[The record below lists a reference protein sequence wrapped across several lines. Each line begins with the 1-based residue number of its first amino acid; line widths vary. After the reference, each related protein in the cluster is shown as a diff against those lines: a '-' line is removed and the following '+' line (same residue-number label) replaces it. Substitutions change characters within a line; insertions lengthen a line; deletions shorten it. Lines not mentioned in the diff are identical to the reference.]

1 MSRRRFLTTTAAAA
15 LTAPAFATQQATPRS
30 RLGIDINS
38 YGTRF
43 GGRARSDKF
52 PAFKSALDVLDHCR
66 ELGAGGLQIGV
77 RGWQS
82 DFAGKVRAKR
92 EAHGLYIEGQ
102 IGLPRTEAD
111 VTRFESD
118 LRAAKEA
125 GADICRTV
133 CLGGRR
139 YETFETAAAW
149 DEFCKQS
156 WTSLTLAEPV
166 VRRVGSRLALENHKD
181 WRVPEMLDL
190 LKRLGSERVGVNL
203 DFGNNLAL
211 LEHPD
216 DVIAAL
222 APLAFTTHVK
232 DMGVMETADGF
243 LLSEVP
249 LGQGITNLPRAFEL
263 CRRANT
269 AIRFNLEM
277 ITRDPLRV
285 PCLGAKYW
293 ATLGSMPAR
302 NLATTLALVKA
313 SPPKSPL
320 PQMTGRS
327 DEEKLAFEEE
337 NVRKSFAFAREKLGM
352 GWNDE

>member
-1 MSRRRFLTTTAAAA
+1 MNRRHFIATAALASPA
-15 LTAPAFATQQATPRS
+15 LALAQAPARA

-43 GGRARSDKF
+43 GGRAKSDKF
-52 PAFKSALDVLDHCR
+52 PAFNSALDVLDHCR

-77 RGWQS
+77 RGWQA

-102 IGLPRTEAD
+102 IGLPKTDAD
-111 VTRFESD
+111 TARFESE

-125 GADICRTV
+125 GAAVCRTV

-139 YETFETAAAW
+139 YETFDSAQAW

-166 VRRVGSRLALENHKD
+166 VRRVGIKLAVENHKD

-203 DFGNNLAL
+203 DFGNSVSL
-211 LEHPD
+211 LENPD
-216 DVIAAL
+216 ETIAAL

-232 DMGVMETADGF
+232 DMGVKEYEQGF

-249 LGQGITNLPRAFEL
+249 LGQGITDMPRAIEL
-263 CRRANT
+263 CRRANPT
-269 AIRFNLEM
+269 IHFNLEM
-277 ITRDPLRV
+277 ITRDPLKV

-293 ATLGSMPAR
+293 ATLGSTPAR
-302 NLATTLALVKA
+302 DLANTLALVKA
-313 SPPKSPL
+313 NPPKSPL

-337 NVRKSFAFAREKLGM
+337 NVRKSFAFARERLGL
-352 GWNDE
+352 

>member
-1 MSRRRFLTTTAAAA
+1 MNRRQFLASAPAAA
-15 LTAPAFATQQATPRS
+15 LAAPALALPQAAARP

-43 GGRARSDKF
+43 GGRAKSEKF

-77 RGWQS
+77 RGWQA

-102 IGLPRTEAD
+102 IGLPRTDAEVA
-111 VTRFESD
+111 RFESE

-125 GADICRTV
+125 GAAVCRTV

-139 YETFETAAAW
+139 YETFDSAQAW
-149 DEFCKQS
+149 DDFCKQS
-156 WTSLTLAEPV
+156 WASLTLAEPV
-166 VRRVGSRLALENHKD
+166 VRRAGIKLAVENHKD
-181 WRVPEMLDL
+181 WRVAEMLDL
-190 LKRLGSERVGVNL
+190 LTRLGSDRVGVNL
-203 DFGNNLAL
+203 DFGNSLSL

-216 DVIAAL
+216 DTIAAL
-222 APLAFTTHVK
+222 APLSFTTHVK
-232 DMGVMETADGF
+232 DMAATEYEQGF

-249 LGQGITNLPRAFEL
+249 LGQGLTNLPRAIEL
-263 CRRANT
+263 CRRANP
-269 AIRFNLEM
+269 AIHFNLEM
-277 ITRDPLRV
+277 ITRDPLKV

-293 ATLGSMPAR
+293 ATLGATPAR
-302 NLATTLALVKA
+302 DLANTLALVKA

-337 NVRKSFAFAREKLGM
+337 NVRQSFVYAQQTLAL
-352 GWNDE
+352 